1 MNYSWFNQ
9 QGENG
14 QKLIQNALEWKL
26 RNVVRKNDLS
36 QTPKTLSFMNK
47 EKQIHKLNIPSQ

>member
-1 MNYSWFNQ
+1 MNYYWFNEQ
-9 QGENG
+9 RENG
-14 QKLIQNALEWKL
+14 QKLIQNALEWKH
-26 RNVVRKNDLS
+26 RKVVCKNDLS

>member
-1 MNYSWFNQ
+1 MNYYWFDQ
-9 QGENG
+9 QRENG
-14 QKLIQNALEWKL
+14 QKLIQNALESKH

>member
-26 RNVVRKNDLS
+26 RNVVRKMILA
-36 QTPKTLSFMNK
+36 KSFMNK